1 MRRALLVLLA
11 VTAAVLAG
19 CGGDGGGDTAS
30 ESSSASSSSSS
41 APATTTAPA
50 PATTSA
56 VPQGTPEGQ
65 FLAAMRESGI
75 VPQLSSGP
83 DAINLATTICVARGS
98 GQSFADVMATL
109 AAGSLSLDQ
118 MADLHQAAT
127 QFYCPRFFLP
137 EP

>member
-1 MRRALLVLLA
+1 MRRTLLVLLA
-11 VTAAVLAG
+11 ATTAVLAG
-19 CGGDGGGDTAS
+19 CGGDSGGGAAS
-30 ESSSASSSSSS
+30 ESSASSSGS
-41 APATTTAPA
+41 AAAKTTAPA
-50 PATTSA
+50 PATTSSA
-56 VPQGTPEGQ
+56 PQGTPEGQ

-127 QFYCPRFFLP
+127 QFYCPRFYVP